1 MLEEA
6 GEAEV
11 DGGVSEDDRGGQV
24 ELPLADVAGQ
34 EELGMVQ
41 QLYPRM
47 LTISMFSCSVMG

>member
-24 ELPLADVAGQ
+24 EFPLADVAGQ

-41 QLYPRM
+41 QLHPRM